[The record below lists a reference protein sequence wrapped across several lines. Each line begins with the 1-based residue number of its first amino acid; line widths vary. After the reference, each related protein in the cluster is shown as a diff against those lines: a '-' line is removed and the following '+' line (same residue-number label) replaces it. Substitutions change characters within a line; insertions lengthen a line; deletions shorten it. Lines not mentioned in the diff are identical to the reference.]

1 MWLAEDG
8 GGTAVALKAL
18 HPALTSSDA
27 ARARLRRETRT
38 VNAVQSPFVAHI
50 VDAETDASQPFV
62 VSEYVAGPTLAE
74 VVKSGPVPMRGV
86 AALSFHLASTIAAVH
101 RADVIHRDI
110 KPSNIICSQRGPVL
124 IDFGIA
130 MGAEDEH
137 LTSTGLVSGT
147 AGYTAPELLAGRPP
161 SRDSDW
167 WAWCAT
173 LLSCATGRPPFGR
186 GGMKATILRV
196 MQGEPDLAG
205 LSPRIVAALSAGLG
219 TEPEG
224 RPSPSLVVAD
234 LMDAVGWAP
243 GELDYASVNWA
254 ELLNTGERTVS
265 LSSDPQE
272 IAAPPQWDEAPARPS
287 AGAALPVV
295 DGPPGVDGAAQ
306 GASGSDE
313 ADTDGED
320 PWEWDG
326 ASHTWR
332 LHEDGAGEG
341 ADYGGR
347 DGHDDGATEV
357 YPPLGS
363 DGDYDDGATEVYPL
377 SGSGGGGGRD
387 SYDGETTRVF
397 PPGGY
402 ADGATEVYPLSGS
415 GGDGGRDGYDG
426 ETTRVLPPG
435 GYDADATRVYPPGAH
450 ADPSAFPG
458 PPQPYAPPSGAGPG
472 YAPVPAPIPYQTG
485 PWAPVAGQ
493 GPQQAAGWAGA
504 VPGGAQPVPPWGA
517 APGDPGSPKTPWLT
531 GAAVMAALAVAP
543 LAMGLGG
550 TLLVGAVLTAV
561 SLGGAL
567 AGWVGRR
574 RSKHGGPRS
583 SDGPVALLMTPLLTV
598 RCLVQLAAGVL
609 LGGAVPY
616 LLWGF
621 VSYSIGGRALWEWP
635 ARMMTEVDPVVS
647 ADPWLTDPDRAAIV
661 WALAACALVLC
672 WLTPFTRDL
681 KKGFA
686 LGCNRWLR
694 PPWARLGVVL
704 VCAAIMIGT
713 WALATGGWAHAA

>member
-18 HPALTSSDA
+18 HPALASSDA
-27 ARARLRRETRT
+27 ARVRLRRETRT
-38 VNAVQSPFVAHI
+38 VNAVRSPFVAHI

-74 VVKSGPVPMRGV
+74 VVQSGPVPMRGV
-86 AALSFHLASTIAAVH
+86 AALSYHLASTIAAVH

-110 KPSNIICSQRGPVL
+110 KPSNIICSPRGPVL

-161 SRDSDW
+161 SRHSDW

-173 LLSCATGRPPFGR
+173 LLSCATGRPPFGS
-186 GGMKATILRV
+186 GDMKATILRV

-205 LSPRIVAALSAGLG
+205 VSPRIAAALGAGLG

-234 LMDAVGWAP
+234 LMGAVGWAP
-243 GELDYASVNWA
+243 GELDYVSVNWA
-254 ELLNTGERTVS
+254 ELLNTGERTVP

-272 IAAPPQWDEAPARPS
+272 IAAPPQWNEAPARPP
-287 AGAALPVV
+287 AGAARPVGV
-295 DGPPGVDGAAQ
+295 GPQGVAGPAQ

-313 ADTDGED
+313 AGADAED
-320 PWEWDG
+320 PWEWDA
-326 ASHTWR
+326 ASHSWR
-332 LHEDGAGEG
+332 LREDSAGER
-341 ADYGGR
+341 ADYG
-347 DGHDDGATEV
+347 DGGYDEGATEV
-357 YPPLGS
+357 YPPVDP
-363 DGDYDDGATEVYPL
+363 DGDYDG
-377 SGSGGGGGRD
+377 
-387 SYDGETTRVF
+387 
-397 PPGGY
+397 
-402 ADGATEVYPLSGS
+402 
-415 GGDGGRDGYDG
+415 
-426 ETTRVLPPG
+426 
-435 GYDADATRVYPPGAH
+435 DATQVYPPSGFDGDATQVYPPVARAGAP
-450 ADPSAFPG
+450 ALPV
-458 PPQPYAPPSGAGPG
+458 PPLPYAPPPGVGVG
-472 YAPVPAPIPYQTG
+472 YAPSAARVPYQMG

-493 GPQQAAGWAGA
+493 TPYPAAPHPAGWAGA
-504 VPGGAQPVPPWGA
+504 VPGGPQPVPPQGA
-517 APGDPGSPKTPWLT
+517 APSDPGPPKTPWLT

-550 TLLVGAVLTAV
+550 TLLVAAVLTAV

-567 AGWVGRR
+567 AGWIEGRR
-574 RSKHGGPRS
+574 SRHGGPRS
-583 SDGPVALLMTPLLTV
+583 SDGPAAVLMAPLLMA

-609 LGGAVPY
+609 LGGAAPY

-621 VSYSIGGRALWEWP
+621 VSYSIEGRALWEWP
-635 ARMMTEVDPVVS
+635 ARMATEMDPVAG

-681 KKGFA
+681 KKGAA
-686 LGCNRWLR
+686 LGCDRWLR

-713 WALATGGWAHAA
+713 WTLATGGWAHAA

>member
-8 GGTAVALKAL
+8 GGSAVALKAL
-18 HPALTSSDA
+18 HPALASSDA
-27 ARARLRRETRT
+27 ARTRLRRETRT
-38 VNAVQSPFVAHI
+38 VNAVRSPFVAHI

-74 VVKSGPVPMRGV
+74 VVQSGPVPMKGV
-86 AALSFHLASTIAAVH
+86 AALSYHLASTIAAVH
-101 RADVIHRDI
+101 RAHVIHRDI

-130 MGAEDEH
+130 MGAGDEH

-147 AGYTAPELLAGRPP
+147 AGYTAPELLSGRPP
-161 SRDSDW
+161 SRRSDW

-173 LLSCATGRPPFGR
+173 LLSCATGRPPFGS
-186 GGMKATILRV
+186 GDMKATILRV

-205 LSPRIVAALSAGLG
+205 LSPRIAAALGAGLG

-234 LMDAVGWAP
+234 LMGAVGWAP
-243 GELDYASVNWA
+243 GELDYVSVNWA
-254 ELLNTGERTVS
+254 ELLNTGEHTVP

-272 IAAPPQWDEAPARPS
+272 IAAPPQWDEAPARPP
-287 AGAALPVV
+287 AGAARPVG
-295 DGPPGVDGAAQ
+295 DGPQGAAAAAQ
-306 GASGSDE
+306 GASGSAE
-313 ADTDGED
+313 AGDDGED

-326 ASHTWR
+326 VSHSWR
-332 LHEDGAGEG
+332 LREDSAGEG
-341 ADYGGR
+341 ADYGEEGY
-347 DGHDDGATEV
+347 DDGATEV

-363 DGDYDDGATEVYPL
+363 GT
-377 SGSGGGGGRD
+377 GGGPRG
-387 SYDGETTRVF
+387 
-397 PPGGY
+397 P
-402 ADGATEVYPLSGS
+402 
-415 GGDGGRDGYDG
+415 DGYD
-426 ETTRVLPPG
+426 
-435 GYDADATRVYPPGAH
+435 DATQVYAPDGYGGDATQVYPPGAH
-450 ADPSAFPG
+450 AGPSAFPG

-472 YAPVPAPIPYQTG
+472 YTPLPAHAPYQMG

-493 GPQQAAGWAGA
+493 APYPAAPQAAGWAGA
-504 VPGGAQPVPPWGA
+504 APGGVRPVPPWGA
-517 APGDPGSPKTPWLT
+517 APGDPGPPKTPWLT

-550 TLLVGAVLTAV
+550 TLAVGAVLTAV

-567 AGWVGRR
+567 AGLVDGRR
-574 RSKHGGPRS
+574 SRHGGSRS
-583 SDGPVALLMTPLLTV
+583 SDGPVAVLMAPLLMV
-598 RCLVQLAAGVL
+598 RCLVQLAVGVL

-621 VSYSIGGRALWEWP
+621 VSYSIEGRALWEWP
-635 ARMMTEVDPVVS
+635 ARMATEVSPVVS

-672 WLTPFTRDL
+672 WLTPVTRDL

-686 LGCNRWLR
+686 LGCDRWLR

-713 WALATGGWAHAA
+713 WTLATGGWAHAA

>member
-18 HPALTSSDA
+18 HPALASSDA
-27 ARARLRRETRT
+27 ARTRLRRETRT
-38 VNAVQSPFVAHI
+38 VNAVRSPFVAHI

-74 VVKSGPVPMRGV
+74 VVQSGPVPMRGV
-86 AALSFHLASTIAAVH
+86 AALSYHLASTIAAVH

-147 AGYTAPELLAGRPP
+147 AGYTAPELLAGHPP
-161 SRDSDW
+161 SRHSDW

-173 LLSCATGRPPFGR
+173 LLSCATGRPPFGS
-186 GGMKATILRV
+186 GDMKATILRV

-205 LSPRIVAALSAGLG
+205 LSPRIAAALGAGLG

-234 LMDAVGWAP
+234 LMGAAGWAP
-243 GELDYASVNWA
+243 GELDYVSVNWA
-254 ELLNTGERTVS
+254 ELLNTGERTVP

-272 IAAPPQWDEAPARPS
+272 IAAPPQWDEGSARPPV
-287 AGAALPVV
+287 GAARPVG
-295 DGPPGVDGAAQ
+295 DGPQGMVGAAQ
-306 GASGSDE
+306 GASG
-313 ADTDGED
+313 ADGAGADGED

-326 ASHTWR
+326 ASHSWR
-332 LHEDGAGEG
+332 LREDRAGAG
-341 ADYGGR
+341 ADYGNG
-347 DGHDDGATEV
+347 DHDDGATEV
-357 YPPLGS
+357 YPPLDS
-363 DGDYDDGATEVYPL
+363 DGDHDDGATEVYPPL
-377 SGSGGGGGRD
+377 D
-387 SYDGETTRVF
+387 SDGDY
-397 PPGGY
+397 G
-402 ADGATEVYPLSGS
+402 DGATEVYPPLDSDGDYGDGATEVYPPWGS
-415 GGDGGRDGYDG
+415 GAGGGPG
-426 ETTRVLPPG
+426 GPG
-435 GYDADATRVYPPGAH
+435 GYDGDATQVYPPGAH
-450 ADPSAFPG
+450 AGAPAFPV

-472 YAPVPAPIPYQTG
+472 YAPMPAHVPYQTG
-485 PWAPVAGQ
+485 PWAPIAGQ
-493 GPQQAAGWAGA
+493 SPYPAAPQATGWAGA
-504 VPGGAQPVPPWGA
+504 VPGSAQPVPPWGA
-517 APGDPGSPKTPWLT
+517 APRDPGPPKIPWLT
-531 GAAVMAALAVAP
+531 GAAVMAAFAVAP

-567 AGWVGRR
+567 AGWVDGRR
-574 RSKHGGPRS
+574 SRHGGPRS
-583 SDGPVALLMTPLLTV
+583 SDGPAAVLMAPLLMV
-598 RCLVQLAAGVL
+598 RCLAQLAAGVL

-621 VSYSIGGRALWEWP
+621 VSYSIEGRALWEWP
-635 ARMMTEVDPVVS
+635 VRMATEADPVVS

-686 LGCNRWLR
+686 LGCDRWLR

-713 WALATGGWAHAA
+713 WTLATGGWAHTA

>member
-18 HPALTSSDA
+18 HPALASSDA
-27 ARARLRRETRT
+27 ARTRLRRETRT
-38 VNAVQSPFVAHI
+38 VNAVRSPFVAHI

-74 VVKSGPVPMRGV
+74 VVQSGPVPMRGV
-86 AALSFHLASTIAAVH
+86 AALSYHLASTIAAVH

-161 SRDSDW
+161 SRHSDW

-173 LLSCATGRPPFGR
+173 LLSCATGRPPFGS
-186 GGMKATILRV
+186 GDMKATILRV

-205 LSPRIVAALSAGLG
+205 LSPRIAAALGAGLG

-234 LMDAVGWAP
+234 LMGAAGWAP
-243 GELDYASVNWA
+243 GELDYVSVNWA
-254 ELLNTGERTVS
+254 ELLNTGERTVP

-272 IAAPPQWDEAPARPS
+272 IAAPPQWDEGSARPPV
-287 AGAALPVV
+287 GAARPVG
-295 DGPPGVDGAAQ
+295 DGPQGMVGAAQ
-306 GASGSDE
+306 GASG
-313 ADTDGED
+313 ADGAGADGQD

-326 ASHTWR
+326 ASHSWR
-332 LHEDGAGEG
+332 LREDGTGEG
-341 ADYGGR
+341 ADYG
-347 DGHDDGATEV
+347 
-357 YPPLGS
+357 
-363 DGDYDDGATEVYPL
+363 DGDYDDGATEVYSPL
-377 SGSGGGGGRD
+377 GSGAGGGPGGPGG
-387 SYDGETTRVF
+387 YDGDPTQVY

-402 ADGATEVYPLSGS
+402 
-415 GGDGGRDGYDG
+415 GGD
-426 ETTRVLPPG
+426 
-435 GYDADATRVYPPGAH
+435 ATQVYPPGAH
-450 ADPSAFPG
+450 AGAPAFPV
-458 PPQPYAPPSGAGPG
+458 PPQPYAPQSGAGPG
-472 YAPVPAPIPYQTG
+472 YAPLPAHVPYQTG

-493 GPQQAAGWAGA
+493 GPYPAAPQAAGWAGA
-504 VPGGAQPVPPWGA
+504 VPGSAQPAPLWGA
-517 APGDPGSPKTPWLT
+517 APGDPGPPKTPWLT
-531 GAAVMAALAVAP
+531 GAAVMAAFAVAP

-567 AGWVGRR
+567 AGWVDGR

-583 SDGPVALLMTPLLTV
+583 SDGPAAVLMAPLLMV
-598 RCLVQLAAGVL
+598 RCLAQLAAGVL

-621 VSYSIGGRALWEWP
+621 VSYSIEGRALWEWP
-635 ARMMTEVDPVVS
+635 VRMATEADPVVS

-686 LGCNRWLR
+686 LGCDRWLR

-713 WALATGGWAHAA
+713 WTLATGGWAHTA